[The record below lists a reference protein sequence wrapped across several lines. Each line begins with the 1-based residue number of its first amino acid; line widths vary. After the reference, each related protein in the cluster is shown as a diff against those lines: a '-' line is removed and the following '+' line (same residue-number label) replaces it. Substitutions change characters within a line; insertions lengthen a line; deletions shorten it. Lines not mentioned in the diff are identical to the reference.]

1 MICTNCKSDNKDDA
15 VFCEQCGAPLNAST
29 EEKKEDVVDEVTIS
43 LDDVAQKA
51 EEAADSE
58 GQTTVLIS
66 NAALDEIKEAAK
78 DKAPEQKAPA
88 FTAPAPAPMPPMN
101 NAPMGQPMNKAPMG
115 QPMNGAPMGQPMNGA
130 PMGQPMNGAPMGQP
144 MNGAPMGQPMNKA
157 PMGKPEKAPKPP
169 KAPKAPKA
177 PKEPGAMKTGVKV
190 YIVISIIL
198 LAGLIGTGI
207 WGFLHFTNKVDDL
220 EKDNSKLTIDL
231 DDAKSEIDGLN
242 SDIDDKNDTIDA
254 LNSEIS
260 SLNDTCDSYETQ
272 IADLQESAG
281 EYAAYDSLISFAKS
295 ATGQGY
301 ADFFVSD
308 TVVHLTGGETA
319 VKLYFANEGDVMYT
333 CNDSSVVSCEWSDN
347 FENNVAS
354 LYLTPTGSG
363 NTQVT
368 ITNSVNDEEIT
379 IYVFVD

>member
-101 NAPMGQPMNKAPMG
+101 NAPMGQPMNK
-115 QPMNGAPMGQPMNGA
+115 A

>member
-51 EEAADSE
+51 EEAADPE
-58 GQTTVLIS
+58 DQTTVLIS

-101 NAPMGQPMNKAPMG
+101 NAPMGQPMNK
-115 QPMNGAPMGQPMNGA
+115 APMGQPMNGA

>member
-29 EEKKEDVVDEVTIS
+29 EEKKEDVVDEVTIA

-51 EEAADSE
+51 EEAADPE

-101 NAPMGQPMNKAPMG
+101 NAPMGQPMNK
-115 QPMNGAPMGQPMNGA
+115 A

-333 CNDSSVVSCEWSDN
+333 CTDSSVVSCEWSDN

>member
-51 EEAADSE
+51 EEAADPE

-88 FTAPAPAPMPPMN
+88 FTAPAPAPMP
-101 NAPMGQPMNKAPMG
+101 PMNKAPMG

>member
-51 EEAADSE
+51 EEAADPE

-88 FTAPAPAPMPPMN
+88 FTAPTPAPMPPMN
-101 NAPMGQPMNKAPMG
+101 NAPMGQPMNK
-115 QPMNGAPMGQPMNGA
+115 APMGQPMNGA

>member
-51 EEAADSE
+51 EEAADPE

-101 NAPMGQPMNKAPMG
+101 NAPMGQPMNK
-115 QPMNGAPMGQPMNGA
+115 APMGQPMNGA

>member
-51 EEAADSE
+51 EEAADPE

-101 NAPMGQPMNKAPMG
+101 NAPMGQPMNK
-115 QPMNGAPMGQPMNGA
+115 APMGQPMNGA

-260 SLNDTCDSYETQ
+260 SLNDTCDNYETQ

>member
-29 EEKKEDVVDEVTIS
+29 EEKKEDVVDEVTIA

-51 EEAADSE
+51 EEAADPE

-101 NAPMGQPMNKAPMG
+101 NAPMGQPMNK
-115 QPMNGAPMGQPMNGA
+115 APMGQPMNGA

-301 ADFFVSD
+301 TDFFVSD

>member
-29 EEKKEDVVDEVTIS
+29 EEKKEDVVDEVTIA

-51 EEAADSE
+51 EEAADPE

-101 NAPMGQPMNKAPMG
+101 NAPMGQPMNK
-115 QPMNGAPMGQPMNGA
+115 APMGQPMNGA

>member
-51 EEAADSE
+51 EEAADPE

-101 NAPMGQPMNKAPMG
+101 NAPMGQPMNK
-115 QPMNGAPMGQPMNGA
+115 A